1 MHTRELQEKLAAI
14 RSCKFLLIMGH
25 EETEISNKEQLSFSF
40 RTVSENLNVD
50 GNFLSFFEIAKSRV
64 KPFLTQLKISC

>member
-1 MHTRELQEKLAAI
+1 
-14 RSCKFLLIMGH
+14 MGH

-50 GNFLSFFEIAKSRV
+50 GNFLRFFEIAKSRV